1 MQREVVSDLS
11 PEIDRFHSQRC
22 CAPHPAHTSVS
33 SKKAKQKRFP
43 MKLKD
48 RPEYRSKPVPFSLR
62 ADDVVQT
69 AVKTMSEKNIGSV
82 VIVDDEM
89 QVRGIVTER
98 DLMRRL
104 LNKALDPNTTPLSAI
119 MTSEVRTGRAD
130 DEVIDW
136 LRQMSNERFRHLP
149 VVDEQGRLVN
159 MMSQGDFVSFTWPD
173 LLGLLKEKTRDT
185 FKGSASQMP
194 ILVAGMFA
202 YAVLVLALVK
212 WL

>member
-1 MQREVVSDLS
+1 
-11 PEIDRFHSQRC
+11 
-22 CAPHPAHTSVS
+22 
-33 SKKAKQKRFP
+33 
-43 MKLKD
+43 MKIKD

-62 ADDVVQT
+62 GDDVVPT

-82 VIVDDEM
+82 VIVDDDM
-89 QVRGIVTER
+89 QVKGIVTER

-119 MTSEVRTGRAD
+119 MTSEVRIGHAD

-159 MMSQGDFVSFTWPD
+159 IMSQGDFVSFTWPD
-173 LLGLLKEKTRDT
+173 LLSLFKEKTRDT
-185 FKGSASQMP
+185 LKGGASQMP
-194 ILVAGMFA
+194 ILVTGILA
-202 YAVLVLALVK
+202 YAVLVLAIVK
-212 WL
+212 WF

>member
-1 MQREVVSDLS
+1 
-11 PEIDRFHSQRC
+11 
-22 CAPHPAHTSVS
+22 
-33 SKKAKQKRFP
+33 

-48 RPEYRSKPVPFSLR
+48 RPEYRSKPAPFSLR
-62 ADDVVQT
+62 AHDVVPT

>member
-1 MQREVVSDLS
+1 
-11 PEIDRFHSQRC
+11 
-22 CAPHPAHTSVS
+22 
-33 SKKAKQKRFP
+33 

-48 RPEYRSKPVPFSLR
+48 RPEYRSKPAPFSLCP
-62 ADDVVQT
+62 DDVVPT

-89 QVRGIVTER
+89 QVKGIVTER

-104 LNKALDPNTTPLSAI
+104 LNKSLDPKMTLLSSI
-119 MTSEVRTGRAD
+119 MTTEVRTGRAD

-149 VVDEQGRLVN
+149 VIDEQGRLVN
-159 MMSQGDFVSFTWPD
+159 IMSQGDFVSFTWPD
-173 LLGLLKEKTRDT
+173 LLDLLKEKTRESL
-185 FKGSASQMP
+185 KGGASQLP
-194 ILVAGMFA
+194 LLVAGMMA
-202 YAVLVLALVK
+202 YAVLVLLVVK

>member
-1 MQREVVSDLS
+1 
-11 PEIDRFHSQRC
+11 
-22 CAPHPAHTSVS
+22 
-33 SKKAKQKRFP
+33 

-48 RPEYRSKPVPFSLR
+48 RPEYRSKPAPFSLR

-89 QVRGIVTER
+89 QVKGIVTER

-104 LNKALDPNTTPLSAI
+104 LNKALDPNTTPLSVI

-159 MMSQGDFVSFTWPD
+159 IMSQGDFVSFTWPD

-185 FKGSASQMP
+185 LKGSASQMP
-194 ILVAGMFA
+194 ILVTGMLA
-202 YAVLVLALVK
+202 YAVLVLAIVK
-212 WL
+212 WF

>member
-1 MQREVVSDLS
+1 
-11 PEIDRFHSQRC
+11 
-22 CAPHPAHTSVS
+22 
-33 SKKAKQKRFP
+33 

-62 ADDVVQT
+62 ADDVVPT

-89 QVRGIVTER
+89 QVKGIVTER

-159 MMSQGDFVSFTWPD
+159 IMSQGDFVSFTWPD
-173 LLGLLKEKTRDT
+173 LLSLLKEKTRDT
-185 FKGSASQMP
+185 LKGGASQMP
-194 ILVAGMFA
+194 ILITGMLA
-202 YAVLVLALVK
+202 YAVLVLAIVK
-212 WL
+212 WF